1 MGEAI
6 LYSRNNTQKEKYQEQ
21 IRNIKLRL
29 AKRGYPTQ
37 IINKAL
43 HKVKYENRIR
53 YIKQKTSHLQKQP
66 LKCPIFK
73 SIPPAR
79 YHHIKQTILSSQP
92 TIFGNTVNNH

>member
-43 HKVKYENRIR
+43 HKVKYENRIW

-66 LKCPIFK
+66 L
-73 SIPPAR
+73 IPPYKTKHSEFTA
-79 YHHIKQTILSSQP
+79 YNIWKYSEQP
-92 TIFGNTVNNH
+92 LIITLKREGAL